1 MVQTKQNVSKA
12 KAHPDDKEP
21 RTCNKDAKTYSP
33 RVATR
38 DMMIFRKRV
47 FEKNV
52 PKVNPS
58 FDTAMFWIPFTAR
71 NKAANYEN
79 E

>member
-1 MVQTKQNVSKA
+1 
-12 KAHPDDKEP
+12 
-21 RTCNKDAKTYSP
+21 
-33 RVATR
+33 
-38 DMMIFRKRV
+38 MMIFRKRV

-71 NKAANYEN
+71 NKAAYYEN